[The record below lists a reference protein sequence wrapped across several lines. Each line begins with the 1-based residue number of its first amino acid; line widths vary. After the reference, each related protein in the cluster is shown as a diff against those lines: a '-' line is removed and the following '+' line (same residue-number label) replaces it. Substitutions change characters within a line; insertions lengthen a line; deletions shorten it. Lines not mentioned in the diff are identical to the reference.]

1 VKKIGDLLKEYMRE
15 RGWLEAN
22 PYQPLFEEW
31 AKVAGESLARH
42 ARLADVHNGILL
54 VDVDHPGWLQI
65 VQLRQAALLEAARR
79 LAPMANVEGIRARL
93 RDDAGLT

>member
-1 VKKIGDLLKEYMRE
+1 
-15 RGWLEAN
+15 
-22 PYQPLFEEW
+22 
-31 AKVAGESLARH
+31 
-42 ARLADVHNGILL
+42 
-54 VDVDHPGWLQI
+54 VDHPGWLQI